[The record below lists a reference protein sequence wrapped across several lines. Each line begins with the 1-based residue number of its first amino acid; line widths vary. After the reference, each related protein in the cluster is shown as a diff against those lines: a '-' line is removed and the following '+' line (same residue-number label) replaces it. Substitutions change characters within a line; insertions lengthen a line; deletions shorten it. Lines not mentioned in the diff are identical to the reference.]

1 MAQLSDDCFA
11 HGGKLM
17 TTADALA
24 LLEEKLLC
32 ITEKETI
39 SVVESLGRVLAEDV
53 ISPCNVPPHDNS
65 AVDGY
70 AVYFDDL
77 NTTSET
83 TLPISDRITAGSHVR
98 ETLRKG
104 TAARIFTGAPMPLG
118 ADTVLMQ
125 EDCRLV
131 GTEEVSIPLGI
142 KPGSNRRFAGEDVE
156 KSSVILHAGRTIRP
170 QDMGLISAVGISKIK
185 VHKLLRVAFFSTGDE
200 LRNPGT
206 PLDSGQVYDS
216 NRYTIN
222 GLLKN
227 LGCNVTD
234 LGILPDKPDLIHKA
248 LESTV
253 NRYDLVLTSGGVS
266 VGEEDHV
273 KQVVESLGTLHA
285 WRLAIKPGRPVALG
299 QIGSTAFVGLPGNPV
314 AVIVTFS
321 NFVRPLINLL
331 SGAENT
337 PPKIFPVVAAFSHK
351 KKKDRKEWVRVHLKE
366 NLEGHWEAHKYPKE
380 GAGILSSVCHSD
392 GFAVLDEDLL
402 SIKPG
407 DTISYLPFNE
417 IAL

>member
-17 TTADALA
+17 TTANALA
-24 LLEEKLLC
+24 LLEEKLQC
-32 ITEKETI
+32 ITETETI
-39 SVVESLGRVLAEDV
+39 SVVESLGRILAEDV

-83 TLPISDRITAGSHVR
+83 ILPISDRIAAGSYVR

-125 EDCRLV
+125 EDCRLI
-131 GTEEVSIPLGI
+131 GTNEVSIPLGI

-156 KSSVILHAGRTIRP
+156 ESSVILHAGRTMRP

-200 LRNPGT
+200 LRDPDT

-234 LGILPDKPDLIHKA
+234 LGILPDKADLIHKA

-273 KQVVESLGTLHA
+273 KQVVESLGSLHA

-337 PPKIFPVVAAFSHK
+337 PPKTFPVIAAFSHK

>member
-17 TTADALA
+17 TTAEALS
-24 LLEEKLLC
+24 LLEEKLKC
-32 ITEKETI
+32 ITETETI
-39 SVVESLGRVLAEDV
+39 SVVEALGRILAENIV
-53 ISPCNVPPHDNS
+53 SPCNVPPHDNS

-70 AVYFDDL
+70 AVCFEDL
-77 NTTSET
+77 SHTSAT
-83 TLPISDRITAGSHVR
+83 ILPISDRITAGSHVR

-104 TAARIFTGAPMPLG
+104 TAARIFTGASMPLG

-125 EDCRLV
+125 EDCTLE
-131 GTEEVSIPLGI
+131 GADKVSIPVGI

-156 KSSVILHAGRTIRP
+156 KESVIFAAGRTIRP
-170 QDMGLISAVGISKIK
+170 QDMGLISAVGISTIK
-185 VHKLLRVAFFSTGDE
+185 VRKSLRVAFFSTGDE
-200 LRNPGT
+200 LKSPGT
-206 PLDSGQVYDS
+206 PLESGQVYDS

-248 LESTV
+248 LKNTI
-253 NRYDLVLTSGGVS
+253 NQYDLVLTSGGVS

-273 KQVVESLGTLHA
+273 KQIVESLGSLHA
-285 WRLAIKPGRPVALG
+285 WRLAIKPGRPIALG

-331 SGAENT
+331 SGASNT
-337 PPKIFPVVAAFSHK
+337 QPKVFPVIAAFSHK

-366 NLEGHWEAHKYPKE
+366 NLEGHLEAHKYPKE

-392 GFAVLDEDLL
+392 GFAVLGEDIL

-407 DTISYLPFNE
+407 DMISYLPFNE
-417 IAL
+417 VAL

>member
-17 TTADALA
+17 TTAEALT
-24 LLEEKLLC
+24 LLENKLRC
-32 ITEKETI
+32 ITSTEII
-39 SVVESLGRVLAEDV
+39 SVQDALGRVLSEDV
-53 ISPCNVPPHDNS
+53 MSPCNVPPHDNS

-77 NTTSET
+77 NKTSVT
-83 TLPISDRITAGSHVR
+83 TLPISDRITAGSHVPG
-98 ETLRKG
+98 TLDKG

-125 EDCRLV
+125 EDCTLV
-131 GTEEVSIPLGI
+131 ETNKVSIPVGI
-142 KPGSNRRFAGEDVE
+142 KLGSNRRFAGEDVE
-156 KSSVILHAGRTIRP
+156 QGSVIFRAGRRVRP
-170 QDMGLISAVGISKIK
+170 QDLGLISAIGISKISVQK
-185 VHKLLRVAFFSTGDE
+185 SLRVAFFSTGDE

-206 PLDSGQVYDS
+206 PLESGQVYDS

-248 LESTV
+248 LESTI
-253 NRYDLVLTSGGVS
+253 NRFDLVLTSGGVS

-273 KQVVESLGTLHA
+273 KQVVESLGSLHA

-314 AVIVTFS
+314 AVIVTFA

-331 SGAENT
+331 SGAENVT
-337 PPKIFPVVAAFSHK
+337 PKTFPVVAAFAHK
-351 KKKDRKEWVRVHLKE
+351 KKKDRREWVRVHLRE
-366 NLEGHWEAHKYPKE
+366 SLDGQWEAHKYSKE
-380 GAGILSSVCHSD
+380 GAGVLSSVCHSD
-392 GFAVLDEDLL
+392 GFAVLNEDLL
-402 SIKPG
+402 SVHPG